1 MALLGVAHHL
11 VDGCPSSPSAA
22 CALNIPY
29 ANSWTQTTIACHD
42 YRNPFTRRNSTNS
55 VTKFDFRSCWVP
67 ELAKQIVG
75 PRRFHPRRW
84 IQDQYVQNTSKL
96 GTLRRFRCRFLTLKW
111 HKHLRYSDQ
120 DCGRSPG
127 FDLPTPTVGHDFVD
141 KPTSRSLCT
150 APWMRPDLGTICSS
164 TCFYIHMHC
173 IN

>member
-1 MALLGVAHHL
+1 MGVLLHPQLL
-11 VDGCPSSPSAA
+11 VPSTYHMLILGPKLPLPA
-22 CALNIPY
+22 I
-29 ANSWTQTTIACHD
+29 QD

-111 HKHLRYSDQ
+111 HKHLRYSDS

-150 APWMRPDLGTICSS
+150 APWMRPDLGTTCSS